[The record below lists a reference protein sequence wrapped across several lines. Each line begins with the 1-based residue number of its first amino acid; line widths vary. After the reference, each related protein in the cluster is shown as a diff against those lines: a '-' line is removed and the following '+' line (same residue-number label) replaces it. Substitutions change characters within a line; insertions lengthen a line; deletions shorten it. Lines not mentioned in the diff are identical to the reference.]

1 MSRIFVILLLPLFI
15 YSCKKETTSQN
26 RFVEHTL
33 VFANTLRNTTD
44 LNILNYLYYYN
55 GAGVALGDFN
65 NDSLIDIYL
74 TGNQTKDALFLNR
87 GKLQFDSITIPEN
100 QENDF
105 STGVTT
111 VDINNDGLLD
121 IYVCQISNHLQLKG
135 HNRLYVNQGIENG
148 VPIFKEESQK
158 YSLALSGFFTQASF
172 FDYDLD
178 GDLDVY
184 FLKHS
189 VHPNSNYNRGSIR
202 YKNDS
207 LTGDLL
213 FENKNS
219 HFEDVTLEANILQTK
234 ISYGLGLSTADVNN
248 DGYPDIYVGNDFF
261 ENDYLYINQQDGTF
275 KEVNTTNNRLKHST
289 HFSMGNDIA
298 DLTND
303 GLPEIVSVDMLP
315 ENLQTLKA
323 AGTEYGFPIYQNQL
337 KNGYQPQYMQNTLH
351 LNRGE
356 AQFTETAFQS
366 SIAAT
371 EWSWSPLLADF
382 DADGLKDI
390 FISNGIAGATNDM
403 DFINFISNDEIQQRL
418 GSGMKQEDLE
428 FIKKL
433 PQKKTPNYFYKNN
446 GNLEFQDVTD
456 YWFSKIP
463 SFSNGASYGDLDND
477 GDLDIVINN
486 VNEQAQILENKTSQK
501 DSTNYLKFYF
511 TGLPNNTFGI
521 GTKTAVYTT
530 IGTQYFENSVTR
542 GFMSSVPPEI
552 TIGIPKTTQVDSV
565 TVVWPGGTYQT
576 ITDITLNKKLTISHK
591 NASGNYYYYGTQSQI
606 NYIKNIPSLLK
617 YKHQDATSLDFSRD
631 PLIPYA
637 ASNLGPKITIGDLNN
652 NGLDDI
658 VALGAK
664 SQKSAIYF
672 QQEQGSFIHSPLD
685 NSENHRIHE
694 DVHSLIF
701 DANSDGKND
710 LLIVSGGNEFMRGK
724 PLEPRLYIQEEK
736 GLRFRKSAFE
746 NISINASTVSAVDI
760 DNDGD
765 LDLSISAN
773 IVPREFGKT
782 PSQYIFENDGQGNFS
797 DVSETIGIALQ
808 NIGNVYDI
816 KWVDID
822 NNGFKDVIVTGHWM
836 PITLLLN
843 DGKTLQPYDTNL
855 SDTNGWWNTIEVAD
869 FDKDGDLDIIAGNWG
884 ANTRLKAS
892 KEQPIQLYRKDFDD
906 NGRVDPL
913 VTYFYQDQ
921 ETAIATKDEL
931 VKQLPFINKKFL
943 SYNAFAKAKLDE
955 IFTPKQL
962 KEADRKQVNELQ
974 SMYFEN
980 TGNGTFKQ
988 SPLPF
993 LAQVSTIFDIQIDDF
1008 NNDSYLDVLLVG
1020 NNYEISTQLG
1030 RLDGSQGLLLLN
1042 DQQGFFEEVKQ
1053 QKFNISGPARSI
1065 EKLDINGKTHYIV
1078 GLNNSTPILLQKVEE

>member
-1 MSRIFVILLLPLFI
+1 M
-15 YSCKKETTSQN
+15 
-26 RFVEHTL
+26 EHSL
-33 VFANTLRNTTD
+33 AFANTLRNTTD

-87 GKLQFDSITIPEN
+87 GELQFDSITIPKN
-100 QENDF
+100 QENAF

-121 IYVCQISNHLQLKG
+121 IYVCQVSNHLQLKG
-135 HNRLYVNQGIENG
+135 HNRLYVNQGTENG
-148 VPIFKEESQK
+148 VPIFKEEAQK
-158 YSLALSGFFTQASF
+158 YGLALTGFFTQASF
-172 FDYDLD
+172 LDYDLD

-184 FLKHS
+184 LLKHS

-234 ISYGLGLSTADVNN
+234 ISYGLGLSTSDVNN

-275 KEVNTTNNRLKHST
+275 KEVNTTTNRLRHTT

-486 VNEQAQILENKTSQK
+486 VNKTSQILENKTSQK
-501 DSTNYLKFYF
+501 DSTHYLKLNFS
-511 TGLPNNTFGI
+511 GLSTNTFGI
-521 GTKTAVYTT
+521 GTKATVYTSK
-530 IGTQYFENSVTR
+530 GVQYFANTPTR
-542 GFMSSVPPEI
+542 GFMSSVAPEI
-552 TIGIPKTTQVDSV
+552 VVGFNKETKIDSV
-565 TVVWPGGTYQT
+565 TVIWPDAKFQT
-576 ITDITLNKKLTISHK
+576 IKEIPLNKKT
-591 NASGNYYYYGTQSQI
+591 TI
-606 NYIKNIPSLLK
+606 NYANALNNFYSNNAISQSKYLENTSLLIK
-617 YKHQDATSLDFSRD
+617 YSHQDATSLDFSRD

-637 ASNLGPKITIGDLNN
+637 SSNLGPKITAGDLNN
-652 NGLDDI
+652 DGLSDL
-658 VALGAK
+658 VTLGAK
-664 SQKSAIYF
+664 SHESTIHF
-672 QQEQGSFIHSPLD
+672 QQKDGTFVHSPI
-685 NSENHRIHE
+685 NESKTHSIHE

-701 DANSDGKND
+701 DANNDGNND

-736 GLRFRKSAFE
+736 GLRFRESAFE

-855 SDTNGWWNTIEVAD
+855 SDTHGWWNTIEVAD

-921 ETAIATKDEL
+921 ETTIATKDEL

-962 KEADRKQVNELQ
+962 KEADRKQVNELR

-980 TGNGTFKQ
+980 LGKGNFKHT
-988 SPLPF
+988 PLPF

-1042 DQQGFFEEVKQ
+1042 DQQRFFEEVKQ

-1078 GLNNSTPILLQKVEE
+1078 GLNNSTPVLLQKVEE